1 MLAPDAAGAVR
12 AVAALATYVIAQD
25 RRGSN
30 AGADTTL
37 ARTAPATLS
46 PKRAT
51 TRSTMRN
58 AGSAARG
65 GRVAPAVGYGTIRHG
80 RAAEHCFAQ
89 Q

>member
-1 MLAPDAAGAVR
+1 MLAADAAGAVH

-51 TRSTMRN
+51 T
-58 AGSAARG
+58 
-65 GRVAPAVGYGTIRHG
+65 
-80 RAAEHCFAQ
+80 
-89 Q
+89 